1 MVIMDEYILE
11 SIFSFII
18 VLPAIFFG
26 YLIVFKKQNNLTSP
40 WKNSR
45 PSAPDYF
52 GLIIGYS
59 LFIMAIG
66 IILTAIVQAIIKTY
80 LIRYMF
86 IFVFIPII
94 AYSYAMLKYGRN

>member
-1 MVIMDEYILE
+1 MDEYILE
-11 SIFSFII
+11 SILTFIV
-18 VLPAIFFG
+18 VLPAVFFG
-26 YLIVFKKQNNLTSP
+26 YLIVFKKQDDIFSP
-40 WKNSR
+40 WQSEEH
-45 PSAPDYF
+45 SSPDYF

-59 LFIMAIG
+59 LFVMALCIA
-66 IILTAIVQAIIKTY
+66 LTAVVQAIIKAY